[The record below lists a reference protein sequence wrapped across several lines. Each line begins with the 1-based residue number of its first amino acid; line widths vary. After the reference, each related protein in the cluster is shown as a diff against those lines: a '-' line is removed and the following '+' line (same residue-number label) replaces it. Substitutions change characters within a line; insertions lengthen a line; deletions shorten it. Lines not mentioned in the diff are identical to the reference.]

1 MKTELNDKELIE
13 ICREWIS
20 KMCKTGG
27 NAFTMSV
34 PVRLNYDTDVVLS
47 ELINRFEA
55 SQFKSNWI
63 DVKERLP
70 ENPKEVLGYCKGTIV
85 CFYTKGRE
93 VEYESD
99 DDDIE
104 YDEYED
110 AKRAL
115 FLKAGW
121 YQRCEQ
127 KSGDYDSLF
136 IHREITHWMPKP
148 TTPTN

>member
-70 ENPKEVLGYCKGTIV
+70 ERDPNVKYSTVKCLVVFQGTV
-85 CFYTKGRE
+85 CILTFNHE
-93 VEYESD
+93 HECWD
-99 DDDIE
+99 DE
-104 YDEYED
+104 
-110 AKRAL
+110 
-115 FLKAGW
+115 
-121 YQRCEQ
+121 
-127 KSGDYDSLF
+127 SGDDYQCD
-136 IHREITHWMPKP
+136 INAVEKWMPLPSKK
-148 TTPTN
+148 